1 MRKALLVD
9 DEKLIRK
16 GLRVLIERS
25 SVCFSEIYESGN
37 GREALEF
44 ISREKVD
51 LVVLDIRMP
60 DMDGIMLLKEAQKLS
75 IKPKFVI
82 LSGYDDFHYAAD
94 CIKYGAKAYLL
105 KPVKREELIETL
117 RQVELELSKEEE
129 LHLVKQQKDI
139 LLKNFRIDE
148 LNFIFLKDNLSETEV
163 GEILHPLELDIL
175 DHRFRI
181 GILAKRG
188 QHGSSPKEYYAQ
200 LKMEVYEY
208 FQQINQE
215 AIVFL
220 DINGNLVFITGAD
233 ADCTGLPGF
242 LEKSHEDS
250 YVVGL
255 SNGNNSA
262 LQIRQSYLQACGAV
276 KYRILMPD
284 EKIISFVA
292 INERNTDY
300 QISMDNMKKI
310 SEMVG
315 SSKAGAING
324 LLDQLFHEEAIGSFH
339 IHYFEKTAGLI
350 NERVIADLEKYISRK
365 ARQFEGEYDGLE
377 DIYCFQDIYEYI
389 RCLKEYLQETNQ
401 FLVGLK
407 DIYRDKKEIEV
418 AEEYIQN
425 NFNKDLCMAMVANHI
440 SLNYSY
446 FSYLFKEQTG
456 LSFVDY
462 IKRLRIEK
470 AKELLLKSDDKIYE
484 VAAKVGYHNPK
495 HFGRVFRE
503 VTGVSPAEYRI
514 RML

>member
-1 MRKALLVD
+1 MNPA
-9 DEKLIRK
+9 
-16 GLRVLIERS
+16 S
-25 SVCFSEIYESGN
+25 
-37 GREALEF
+37 EF

-75 IKPKFVI
+75 LKPKFVI

-105 KPVKREELIETL
+105 KPVKREEFMETL
-117 RQVELELSKEEE
+117 NQVELELSKEEE
-129 LHLVKQQKDI
+129 LNSAKQQKDI
-139 LLKNFRIDE
+139 LLNYFRVDE
-148 LNFIFLKDNLSETEV
+148 LNFIFLKDNLSEKKV
-163 GEILHPLELDIL
+163 AEIIHTLQLDML
-175 DHRFRI
+175 DRPFRM

-188 QHGSSPKEYYAQ
+188 QPGSSPKEYYAQ

-215 AIVFL
+215 AVVFL
-220 DINGNLVFITGAD
+220 DINGNLVFITGENS
-233 ADCTGLPGF
+233 DCSGLPVS
-242 LEKSHEDS
+242 LENSHGEA

-255 SNGNNSA
+255 SDGNNVA
-262 LQIRQSYLQACGAV
+262 PQIRNSYLQAYEAV
-276 KYRILMPD
+276 KYRILVPEERMF
-284 EKIISFVA
+284 SFATV
-292 INERNTDY
+292 NGRSTDY
-300 QISMDNMKKI
+300 PILVDNIKKI
-310 SEMVG
+310 PEIVGASKSE
-315 SSKAGAING
+315 AING
-324 LLDQLFHEEAIGSFH
+324 LLEQLFNEEAISSFD
-339 IHYFEKTAGLI
+339 INYFEKTAVLI
-350 NERVIADLEKYISRK
+350 NEYVIAELEKYISPK
-365 ARQFEGEYDGLE
+365 ARQFRGKFSDFE
-377 DIYCFQDIYEYI
+377 DIYCFDDIYGYI
-389 RCLKEYLQETNQ
+389 RCLKEYLQETTQ
-401 FLVGLK
+401 FLAGLK

-418 AEEYIQN
+418 AVEYIQN
-425 NFNKDLCMAMVANHI
+425 NFTKELCMAKVANYI

-484 VAAKVGYHNPK
+484 VAEKVGYHNPK

-503 VTGVSPAEYRI
+503 VSGVSPAEYRN